1 MDHDHFQLANH
12 LFKWL
17 SLHSQDIKNQRISN
31 LNQLDPFFLATTSG
45 FCLVLAFMT
54 TLAFLQSVSGASGT
68 AELWFDQCDPKI
80 CYPLGFDTNRK
91 TTIDCLAPAV
101 WDDYTVQ
108 LLGMGSGDMG
118 NLLGCNICNAMG
130 DISLIFRLMYTAYNV
145 NIIYCIWLV
154 VWNIPTDEVHHFSE
168 G

>member
-1 MDHDHFQLANH
+1 
-12 LFKWL
+12 
-17 SLHSQDIKNQRISN
+17 
-31 LNQLDPFFLATTSG
+31 
-45 FCLVLAFMT
+45 MT

-68 AELWFDQCDPKI
+68 AELWFAQCDPKI

-118 NLLGCNICNAMG
+118 NLRCNAMET
-130 DISLIFRLMYTAYNV
+130 SLLYVY
-145 NIIYCIWLV
+145 IYICILC
-154 VWNIPTDEVHHFSE
+154 IM
-168 G
+168 